1 VSSPAAA
8 SSGPPSPGLHSATH
22 AGLASTWRALAE
34 ARRAVPITLVCSALL
49 ATEYLTTRSLPALLT
64 LLGFLVAFVLLV
76 PAAWRWVER
85 GSRAPARGLAYGLLC
100 VSLVAL
106 TTVGLPPLLGFE
118 PYVAHPPAAAAIL
131 TLAAM
136 AGFILGR
143 DIDLS
148 AGLIMAEQRSSELLR
163 EAENARL
170 LALRQHLD
178 PHFLFNTLGA
188 IAEWCREDPLVAE
201 RALLELSTMLRTLF
215 DGIRTPLWP
224 IAREVE
230 VLLALQRL
238 YALRDDERYPLNT
251 DLSGLSSADMVEIPP
266 LVLLPLFENALT
278 HGAPRS
284 PLVAGAGGH
293 SRGARGHALE
303 LRRVPRAPRGG
314 HGHRHRRASPAHRV
328 RERSPAERGGRA
340 SGRSGRHLHP
350 RPHRGVAPRA
360 RPEPRHDPAARH
372 RGRRRE
378 DGPQARH
385 AAPRAAGAT
394 PCWWPSVARATRCCA
409 TWTRPTWTWPCWTW
423 TCPA

>member
-1 VSSPAAA
+1 MSSPAAA

-278 HGAPRS
+278 HGAPGA
-284 PLVAGAGGH
+284 PLSLALAVTAGA
-293 SRGARGHALE
+293 LE
-303 LRRVPRAPRGG
+303 VTLWN
-314 HGHRHRRASPAHRV
+314 
-328 RERSPAERGGRA
+328 
-340 SGRSGRHLHP
+340 SG
-350 RPHRGVAPRA
+350 
-360 RPEPRHDPAARH
+360 EY
-372 RGRRRE
+372 RGRREGGTGIDTAERRLRIAFGSAAQLSVVAE
-378 DGPQARH
+378 PRDGVAGTCTRVRI
-385 AAPRAAGAT
+385 AASPPRTPGA
-394 PCWWPSVARATRCCA
+394 SA
-409 TWTRPTWTWPCWTW
+409 
-423 TCPA
+423 

>member
-1 VSSPAAA
+1 MRAE
-8 SSGPPSPGLHSATH
+8 PSA
-22 AGLASTWRALAE
+22 TWRALAE
-34 ARRAVPITLVCSALL
+34 PRRAVPIAVVSAALL
-49 ATEYLTTRSLPALLT
+49 STEYVATRSLPALLT

-85 GSRAPARGLAYGLLC
+85 GERSPTRLVAYGLLC
-100 VSLVAL
+100 ASIVAL
-106 TTVGLPPLLGFE
+106 PTLLPQLMTFD

-148 AGLIMAEQRSSELLR
+148 AGLAAEVERGKGLLQ
-163 EAENARL
+163 ETEDARL

-238 YALRDDERYPLNT
+238 YALRDDERYRLES
-251 DLSGLSSADMVEIPP
+251 DLTALPSAPMFDVPP

-278 HGAPRS
+278 HGTS
-284 PLVAGAGGH
+284 GGPMTLRL
-293 SRGARGHALE
+293 SVRDAALHVTLWNPGE
-303 LRRVPRAPRGG
+303 Y
-314 HGHRHRRASPAHRV
+314 
-328 RERSPAERGGRA
+328 
-340 SGRSGRHLHP
+340 
-350 RPHRGVAPRA
+350 
-360 RPEPRHDPAARH
+360 
-372 RGRRRE
+372 RGRREGGTGIETAERRLRIAFGSAASVNVEAHARE
-378 DGPQARH
+378 GVPGTATKVLIP
-385 AAPRAAGAT
+385 AAQR
-394 PCWWPSVARATRCCA
+394 RATEA
-409 TWTRPTWTWPCWTW
+409 SS
-423 TCPA
+423 